1 MTTVRRLRQG
11 SVSAFDYRCGAG
23 PGDRPLPEPHDSY
36 TAAHARQGSFGY
48 RAGGRSAELVAGSV
62 LVGHPGD
69 EYVCTH
75 DHHAG
80 GDECLAFQFAADLVE
95 RLGGRDGLWRAGG
108 LAPLPQLMLLGAL
121 AQSVADGDSDLGLDE
136 AGLLLAARFVELASG
151 ARRQPLQATAAD
163 GRRAVEVALWIDE
176 TAEQPIDL
184 DLASARAGLSPF
196 HFLRLFARCLGVT
209 PHQYLIRCRL
219 RRAARLLSDPHRS
232 ISDVAYDS
240 GFADLSNFVRTFHR
254 AAGMSPRRFRGLGR
268 GDRKIL
274 QDRLEALPSG

>member
-23 PGDRPLPEPHDSY
+23 PGDRPFAELHDCYSVAY
-36 TAAHARQGSFGY
+36 VRQGSFGY

-184 DLASARAGLSPF
+184 DLASARAGLSTF

-254 AAGMSPRRFRGLGR
+254 AAGMSPRRFRRLGR

-274 QDRLEALPSG
+274 QERLGAAAPR